1 MKVKDLK
8 QLLEETLET
17 LNNYDEE
24 LDIPLKSNTYF
35 LGYPNAFLGIAGSNG
50 GYLALDYLEDTL
62 AEVESE
68 DEE

>member
-35 LGYPNAFLGIAGSNG
+35 LGYPNG

-62 AEVESE
+62 AEAESE

>member
-24 LDIPLKSNTYF
+24 LDIPLKSNTY
-35 LGYPNAFLGIAGSNG
+35 
-50 GYLALDYLEDTL
+50 
-62 AEVESE
+62 
-68 DEE
+68 